1 MSLSLPPEILD
12 LIFDHLRNEL
22 NTLRACCLVSKS
34 WIMLARRHLFSRV
47 KFCSSGS
54 TLKSWMRAFPDPSN
68 SPAPYTR
75 TLRLFHLETVNTAIS
90 DARSWVRAFSRIVEL
105 QVQVVEIDND
115 LVSLPQL
122 HGLAPTLKSLTL
134 FYPSFPH
141 PQTLDFICSFPLLED
156 LSVCFLSTSTTTP
169 MSGTPLQPHQN
180 SPGPFA

>member
-1 MSLSLPPEILD
+1 MSPSLPPEILD
-12 LIFDHLRNEL
+12 LIFDHLHNEL

-34 WIMLARRHLFSRV
+34 WIMPARRQLFSCV
-47 KFCSSGS
+47 KFCSSGP

-68 SPAPYTR
+68 SPALHTQ
-75 TLRLFHLETVNTAIS
+75 TLRLFHLETVNTVVS
-90 DARSWVRAFSRIVEL
+90 DARPWVRAFSHIVEL

-156 LSVCFLSTSTTTP
+156 LSVCFLSTSTTMP
-169 MSGTPLQPHQN
+169 MSGTPLQLHRN